1 MAELT
6 ENLRLQSL
14 RFIVRYSPTEDEDD
28 EFGDFRMEDDPYP
41 HLYDATRLL
50 LERCPELRHLYLQSG
65 KFENVSEEELSSMVL
80 RNCPQLDTFVYDNH
94 QKPLFGYT
102 DLDAGR
108 RYQNMCVITNSRLV
122 NGFVSIL
129 QHLRNNLKVLRL
141 TSDGI
146 RGASWKTLK
155 DLGGFPHL
163 KRLRIRGT
171 YDFNVIRNIPTKS
184 IIRILQMSPNV
195 ELLELEAID
204 LVDDALFDALGSM
217 KHLIHLQ
224 LACCHRINI
233 PGLQRFA
240 STTVSLQSLD
250 IVEHVTDC
258 TRKTT
263 HHLAEDMITALSGLR
278 ELRKLCLS
286 HFNAPITITR
296 SFVDDLKSSVLST
309 ARMDTVLDGDEA
321 AVILANVPSIEY
333 IELRGCESRMD
344 KKQNMATLR
353 ERTRPILIVN
363 NSRSGKETF
372 NRALDGAVTYNSTQH
387 LLLPFFLR
395 A

>member
-1 MAELT
+1 M
-6 ENLRLQSL
+6 
-14 RFIVRYSPTEDEDD
+14 
-28 EFGDFRMEDDPYP
+28 
-41 HLYDATRLL
+41 
-50 LERCPELRHLYLQSG
+50 
-65 KFENVSEEELSSMVL
+65 
-80 RNCPQLDTFVYDNH
+80 
-94 QKPLFGYT
+94 
-102 DLDAGR
+102 
-108 RYQNMCVITNSRLV
+108 
-122 NGFVSIL
+122 
-129 QHLRNNLKVLRL
+129 
-141 TSDGI
+141 
-146 RGASWKTLK
+146 
-155 DLGGFPHL
+155 
-163 KRLRIRGT
+163 RIRGT

-184 IIRILQMSPNV
+184 IIRILQTSPNV

-240 STTVSLQSLD
+240 STTASLQSLD

-263 HHLAEDMITALSGLR
+263 HHLVEDMITALSGLR

-363 NSRSGKETF
+363 NSCSGKETF
-372 NRALDGAVTYNSTQH
+372 NRVLGGAVTYNSTQH